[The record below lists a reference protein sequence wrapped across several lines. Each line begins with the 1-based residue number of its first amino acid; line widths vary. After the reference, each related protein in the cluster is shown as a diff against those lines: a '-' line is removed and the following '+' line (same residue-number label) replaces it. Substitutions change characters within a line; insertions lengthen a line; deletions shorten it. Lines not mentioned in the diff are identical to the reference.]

1 VYAKAK
7 ALRLVESCDPT
18 HRKVRDGWG
27 TQRGWPGERRQQ
39 KTLSGE
45 VRDGMLLLGFWNAI
59 RVEYV
64 GWKSDETVT
73 SVWVRLRGAMAVACL
88 AGMIVP
94 FAWSGV
100 AGRTQS
106 AVAATEQTKKPTG
119 KSKTASTGKSDGSGS
134 KPAGSNKAAGSGKTK
149 TVGSGKTTKGKSKKH
164 AAPIASRR
172 PTAQT
177 IRLTSAFKASEQL
190 RPMAQQLAITRSLSA
205 YGGVEN
211 YARVHPGEGAAAAYL
226 ALGHAYM
233 LDHRYADAAG
243 TFRRASV
250 SGTALDDYAN
260 YLGAQ
265 AAVQG
270 GHGADA
276 YALLDH
282 FADKHPDSIFKASAP
297 VLLANAYLQQND
309 PQGALRVL
317 LPLTDSTQAS
327 HVDFRYAQGRA
338 YQMSGDTS
346 HAAAVFRG
354 LYVDLPLSVEAAQ
367 ARAQM
372 QAMNMPLTAV
382 ERKVHADR
390 LFNAKRYGEAGE
402 EYHAIERD
410 SSGLSQADHDALLI
424 YAEACDMKL
433 KHISRKDVERL
444 PNTSDD
450 SAALKLYMLAE
461 LSRNDH
467 DEATHAALIAQMVQR
482 FPTSRWL
489 EEALYSGGNMYLLK
503 RDSKQAMYHYS
514 LLVKMF
520 PNSTYAASAHWRAAW
535 MNYRLHNYA
544 EAARLM
550 EEQIQ
555 WYPAGIEVPGAL
567 YWRGRI
573 YEEEDHNFAQAANY
587 YRALTASYINFYYA
601 ALARQRLNVLK
612 GQTATTAPAAVLS
625 AVPKPVVPS
634 LIGELPENEPHLIKA
649 RLLANAAL
657 NEYIGPEIQASPTS
671 SQWGYLAQAEIFTS
685 YGETTRALQA
695 MKHSGISFFALPLEQ
710 VPTVYWKVL
719 FPQPY
724 WSDLVANSQKNGL
737 DPYLVASLIRQESEF
752 NAGVVSHANAWGLM
766 QLLPSVGKS
775 MAKKE
780 GLKGFNANQLLNPTV
795 NLQLGTRN
803 LRVVLDRFGGQQE
816 YALAAYNAGD
826 VPVRQWMAAGSY
838 QDIAEFVESIPYTET
853 REYVQ
858 AILRNREIYRALYA
872 TQ

>member
-1 VYAKAK
+1 
-7 ALRLVESCDPT
+7 
-18 HRKVRDGWG
+18 
-27 TQRGWPGERRQQ
+27 
-39 KTLSGE
+39 
-45 VRDGMLLLGFWNAI
+45 M
-59 RVEYV
+59 
-64 GWKSDETVT
+64 GWKDDETVT
-73 SVWVRLRGAMAVACL
+73 SIWGKLQGAVAVASL
-88 AGMIVP
+88 MGMMVP
-94 FAWSGV
+94 CVWGGV

-106 AVAATEQTKKPTG
+106 SAAATEQTQKPVSKGKTGTEG
-119 KSKTASTGKSDGSGS
+119 KSTPEKSTAGKSTAGGS
-134 KPAGSNKAAGSGKTK
+134 KSTS
-149 TVGSGKTTKGKSKKH
+149 SSKTTKSKSATAGKTR
-164 AAPIASRR
+164 AASTSRR

-177 IRLTSAFKASEQL
+177 IHLTSAFKASEQL
-190 RPMAQQLAITRSLSA
+190 RPMAQQLAMTRSPSA
-205 YGGVEN
+205 YAGVEN

-233 LDHRYADAAG
+233 LDHRYPDATG
-243 TFRRASV
+243 MFRRASA
-250 SGTALDDYAN
+250 SGTALDDYAD

-270 GHGADA
+270 AHGTDA

-282 FADKHPDSIFKASAP
+282 FGEKHPDSIFTANAP

-317 LPLTDSTQAS
+317 LPLADTAPAS
-327 HVDFRYAQGRA
+327 HVDFRYALGRA

-346 HAAAVFRG
+346 RAAAVYRS
-354 LYVDLPLSVEAAQ
+354 LYVNFPLSMEAGQ
-367 ARAQM
+367 ARGQM
-372 QAMNMPLTAV
+372 QAMNMPLSAV
-382 ERKVHADR
+382 ERKVHADQ
-390 LFNAKRYGEAGE
+390 LFNAKRYAEAGE

-424 YAEACDMKL
+424 YAAACDMKR
-433 KHISRKDVERL
+433 KRISRRDVERL

-450 SAALKLYMLAE
+450 SAALKMYMLAE
-461 LSRNDH
+461 ISRNEK
-467 DEATHAALIAQMVQR
+467 DEAGHDALITQMVQR
-482 FPTSRWL
+482 FPNSRWL

-503 RDSKQAMYHYS
+503 HDAKQATYHYS

-520 PNSTYAASAHWRAAW
+520 PNSTYAASAHWRTAW

-544 EAARLM
+544 EAAQLM
-550 EEQIQ
+550 DEQIQ
-555 WYPAGIEVPGAL
+555 GYSAGIEVPSAL

-573 YEEEDHNFAQAANY
+573 YENERNFAQAANY
-587 YRALTASYINFYYA
+587 YRALTGSYINFYYA
-601 ALARQRLNVLK
+601 LLARQRLNVLK
-612 GQTATTAPAAVLS
+612 AQAATAAPAAVLS
-625 AVPKPVVPS
+625 AVPKPVVPP
-634 LIGELPENEPHLIKA
+634 LTGELPENEPHLIKA

-657 NEYIGPEIQASPTS
+657 NEYIGPEIQLSSTS
-671 SQWGYLAQAEIFTS
+671 SQWGSLAQAEIFTS

-695 MKHSGISFFALPLEQ
+695 MKHSGISFFALPLDQ
-710 VPTVYWKVL
+710 VPTVYWKIL

-724 WSDLVANSQKNGL
+724 WSDLATNSQKNGL

-780 GLKGFNANQLLNPTV
+780 GLKGFNTNQLLNPTV

>member
-1 VYAKAK
+1 
-7 ALRLVESCDPT
+7 
-18 HRKVRDGWG
+18 
-27 TQRGWPGERRQQ
+27 
-39 KTLSGE
+39 
-45 VRDGMLLLGFWNAI
+45 
-59 RVEYV
+59 
-64 GWKSDETVT
+64 
-73 SVWVRLRGAMAVACL
+73 
-88 AGMIVP
+88 
-94 FAWSGV
+94 
-100 AGRTQS
+100 
-106 AVAATEQTKKPTG
+106 
-119 KSKTASTGKSDGSGS
+119 
-134 KPAGSNKAAGSGKTK
+134 
-149 TVGSGKTTKGKSKKH
+149 
-164 AAPIASRR
+164 
-172 PTAQT
+172 
-177 IRLTSAFKASEQL
+177 
-190 RPMAQQLAITRSLSA
+190 
-205 YGGVEN
+205 
-211 YARVHPGEGAAAAYL
+211 
-226 ALGHAYM
+226 M

-243 TFRRASV
+243 IFRRASA
-250 SGTALDDYAN
+250 SGTALDDYAD

-282 FADKHPDSIFKASAP
+282 FEEKHSDSIFKASAP

-317 LPLTDSTQAS
+317 VPLADTAQAS
-327 HVDFRYAQGRA
+327 HVDFRYALGRA
-338 YQMSGDTS
+338 YQTSGDTS
-346 HAAAVFRG
+346 HAAAVFRS
-354 LYVDLPLSVEAAQ
+354 LYVNLPLSMEAAQ

-382 ERKVHADR
+382 ERKVHADQ

-402 EYHAIERD
+402 EYHAIQHD

-424 YAEACDMKL
+424 YAAACDMKL
-433 KHISRKDVERL
+433 KHISRRDVERL

-467 DEATHAALIAQMVQR
+467 DEATHDSLIAQMVQR
-482 FPTSRWL
+482 FPNSRWL

-503 RDSKQAMYHYS
+503 HDAKQATYHYS

-520 PNSTYAASAHWRAAW
+520 PNSTYAASAHWRTAW

-555 WYPAGIEVPGAL
+555 GYTAGIEVPGAL

-573 YEEEDHNFAQAANY
+573 YEEEDHDFAQAMNY

-601 ALARQRLNVLK
+601 GLARQRLKVLK
-612 GQTATTAPAAVLS
+612 GQTATVAPAAVLS
-625 AVPKPVVPS
+625 SVPKPVVPS

-695 MKHSGISFFALPLEQ
+695 MKHSGISFFALPLDE

-795 NLQLGTRN
+795 NLELGTRN
-803 LRVVLDRFGGQQE
+803 LRLVLDRFGGQPE